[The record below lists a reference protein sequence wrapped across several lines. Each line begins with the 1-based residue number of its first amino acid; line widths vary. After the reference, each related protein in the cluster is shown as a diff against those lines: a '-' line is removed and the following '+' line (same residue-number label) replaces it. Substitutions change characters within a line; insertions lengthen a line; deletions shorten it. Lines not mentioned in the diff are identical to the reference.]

1 MDNLSPAEYDLLVRI
16 EEKEALRPFFFR
28 KVKGLKWFNALDK
41 RNYFDPA
48 DSLAPVSTGEEGHVY
63 IPHWPITHYL
73 VATSPELLVEENRAF
88 AERVL
93 EIIRAVTDRARKESF
108 SNYQTWWQFS
118 KIIQNIPVELITIR
132 DLERVDDW
140 LDDPYHS
147 DMIAKELGERWL
159 VRLLEQASNETKNLA
174 LELLKLLYKASFSA
188 EALGDTEYQEAVFR
202 FDKWQAKRITEA
214 VAGRSGKVIG
224 APAVHVFLHELE
236 RVLKTLGKR
245 YRSCLWRAAVEEHS
259 QNLAIYYVEDFLV
272 SGLRDSLGAWV
283 EEAPEKSR
291 YFVAELLQSSLQI
304 CRRIAIYTINRH
316 YQELSTLIDS
326 VVRKDNFED
335 DIRHEMWHLLHDRY
349 SLFPEPIKGRVRKTI
364 GQLTRQIE
372 EGALNEKAA
381 AYMQAMWLSAIKRHE
396 ETLQNQYQACIELT
410 GSESDHP
417 DFSFYRHC
425 GLVKNV
431 SPKSSEELL
440 AMDIDELI
448 KFLNEYKNP
457 EYVKM
462 SGLEE
467 IGIEGL
473 VDALQ
478 DTIKA
483 APLKFTSSLQKFT
496 GLDSAYVY
504 GLIKAFSELWKDN
517 KALPWDDVWPSLLD
531 FCRAVI
537 QQEAFWSPANVEQRS
552 SFVANRHWVVD
563 GIGRLIEA
571 GVESDEHAFSP
582 KLFSQARELIF
593 TLLEKQSGEEFKPD
607 SDAVSTAINSP
618 RGRCLEALINL
629 ALRCCRLADKTNNDH
644 AAVWQ
649 DFQPI
654 FEAELARADT
664 GKYEFITLLVMYLS
678 NFLYMSPEWVLN
690 NLDRI
695 FDRGNYQKWLCAMQA
710 YKHVNYVYEKI
721 YNHLKTKQHFIH
733 ALDDK
738 NLNYPMLE
746 NIIQNIVI
754 AYLHDQENLE
764 SGDSLIQLLLDRAR
778 HEELGQLIWRIYE
791 LREEK
796 NKNLYS
802 KVMALWPR
810 LLQVIDMDNR
820 EGRKLASKLTVW
832 SVFITRVNNTNRD
845 WILETVRH
853 IEEHD
858 KATWKLLES
867 IARIS
872 AGQPEEAISIWR
884 AMLKNVTPDHPE
896 DAIRETFSN
905 LVNSGHDGRRAAHG
919 IADEYFRRGNERPI
933 FVLKEVLKTLEGG
946 CISA

>member
-1 MDNLSPAEYDLLVRI
+1 MVDNLSPAERDLLARI
-16 EEKEALRPFFFR
+16 DAKEELRPFFFR
-28 KVKGLKWFNALDK
+28 KVKGLKWFKALDE

-48 DSLAPVSTGEEGHVY
+48 SSPAPVSTGEEGHVY
-63 IPHWPITHYL
+63 IPHWPATYYL
-73 VATSPELLVEENRAF
+73 VATSPELRIEENRAF
-88 AERVL
+88 AKRVL
-93 EIIRAVTDRARKESF
+93 EIIRTVTDRAREKSF

-118 KIIQNIPVELITIR
+118 KIIQNIPVELITTR
-132 DLERVDDW
+132 DLECVDYW

-159 VRLLEQASNETKNLA
+159 VKLLEQASNETKNLA
-174 LELLKLLYKASFSA
+174 PRLLKLLYKASFST
-188 EALGDTEYQEAVFR
+188 EALGNTEYQEAVFR
-202 FDKWQAKRITEA
+202 FDKWRAQGITEA
-214 VAGRSGKVIG
+214 VAVRSGKVIG

-245 YRSCLWRAAVEEHS
+245 DRSCLWRAAVEEHS
-259 QNLAIYYVEDFLV
+259 QNLAAYYVEDFLV

-283 EEAPEKSR
+283 EEVPEESR
-291 YFVAELLQSSLQI
+291 YFVTELLQSSLQI
-304 CRRIAIYTINRH
+304 CRRIAIYTINQH
-316 YQELSTLIDS
+316 YEKLNILIES
-326 VVRKDNFED
+326 VVIKDNFED
-335 DIRHEMWHLLHDRY
+335 DIRHEMWHLLRDRY
-349 SLFPEPIKGRVRKTI
+349 PLFPEPIKKQARKTI

-372 EGALNEKAA
+372 EGALNKKAA
-381 AYMQAMWLSAIKRHE
+381 AYMQAIWLSAIKRHE

-410 GSESDHP
+410 GSEPDHP
-417 DFSFYRHC
+417 DFSAYQYGEWGWHIF
-425 GLVKNV
+425 
-431 SPKSSEELL
+431 SPKNSEELL

-448 KFLNEYKNP
+448 KFLDEYKNP
-457 EYVKM
+457 EYVKP
-462 SGLEE
+462 GLEE

-478 DTIKA
+478 DTIKM
-483 APLKFTSSLQKFT
+483 APLKFTPSLQKFT

-504 GLIKAFSELWKDN
+504 GLINAFSELWKDN

-552 SFVANRHWVVD
+552 SLVANRHWVVD
-563 GIGRLIEA
+563 GIGQLIKA

-582 KLFSQARELIF
+582 NLLSQARELIF

-607 SDAVSTAINSP
+607 SDAVSTAIGSP
-618 RGRCLEALINL
+618 RGKCLEALINI
-629 ALRCCRLADKTNNDH
+629 ALRCCRLADKTNHDH

-664 GKYEFITLLVMYLS
+664 GEYEFITLLVMYLS

-710 YKHVNYVYEKI
+710 YTYFNHVYEKI
-721 YNHLKTKQHFIH
+721 YNHLKINQHFIY
-733 ALDDK
+733 ALDDEHLK
-738 NLNYPMLE
+738 YRILE

-754 AYLHDQENLE
+754 AYLHGQENLD

-778 HEELGQLIWRIYE
+778 YEELSQLVRCIYE

-796 NKNLYS
+796 DQNLHDR
-802 KVMALWPR
+802 VMALWPR

-820 EGRKLASKLTVW
+820 EGRKLASELTVW
-832 SVFITRVNNTNRD
+832 SVFITRVDNTNRD
-845 WILETVRH
+845 WIMKTVRH
-853 IEEHD
+853 IGEDD
-858 KATWKLLES
+858 KAWKLLEA
-867 IARIS
+867 IALIS
-872 AGQPEEAISIWR
+872 AGQPEEAVSIWR
-884 AMLKNVTPDHPE
+884 AMLKNSAPDHPE
-896 DAIRETFSN
+896 GAIRKIFAN
-905 LVNSGHDGRRAAHG
+905 LVNSGHEGRRAAHD
-919 IADEYFRRGNERPI
+919 IADEYFKQGNERPNI
-933 FVLKEVLKTLEGG
+933 VLKEVMEIRTGG
-946 CISA
+946 

>member
-1 MDNLSPAEYDLLVRI
+1 MDNLSPDELDLLVRI
-16 EEKEALRPFFFR
+16 DAKEELRPFFLR
-28 KVKGLKWFNALDK
+28 KVKGLKWFKALDE

-48 DSLAPVSTGEEGHVY
+48 GNPAPVSTGEEKRVY

-88 AERVL
+88 AKRVL
-93 EIIRAVTDRARKESF
+93 EIIRAVTDRAREENF

-118 KIIQNIPVELITIR
+118 KIIQNIPVEIITTR
-132 DLERVDDW
+132 DLECVDYW

-159 VRLLEQASNETKNLA
+159 VKLLEEASNEMKDLA
-174 LELLKLLYKASFSA
+174 PRLLKLLYKASFST
-188 EALGDTEYQEAVFR
+188 EALGNAEYQEAVFR
-202 FDKWQAKRITEA
+202 FDKWRAQEITKA

-224 APAVHVFLHELE
+224 APAVRVFLHELE
-236 RVLKTLGKR
+236 RVLETLGKR
-245 YRSCLWRAAVEEHS
+245 DRSCLWRAAVEEHA
-259 QNLAIYYVEDFLV
+259 QNLAAYYVEGFLV

-283 EEAPEKSR
+283 EEAPEASCD
-291 YFVAELLQSSLQI
+291 FVAGLLQSSLQI

-316 YQELSTLIDS
+316 YEKLNILIDI
-326 VVRKDNFED
+326 VVIKDNFED
-335 DIRHEMWHLLHDRY
+335 DIRHEMWHLLHDHY
-349 SLFPEPIKGRVRKTI
+349 ASFLEPIKERVRKTI

-372 EGALNEKAA
+372 EGALNKKAT
-381 AYMQAMWLSAIKRHE
+381 AYMQAIWLSAIKRHE

-410 GSESDHP
+410 GSEPDHP
-417 DFSFYRHC
+417 DFPFYRHC
-425 GLVKNV
+425 GLVKHV
-431 SPKSSEELL
+431 SPKNSEELL
-440 AMDIDELI
+440 SMDIDELI
-448 KFLNEYKNP
+448 KFLDEYENP
-457 EYVKM
+457 DHVKP
-462 SGLEE
+462 GLEE

-473 VDALQ
+473 VDALKAA
-478 DTIKA
+478 IKM
-483 APLKFTSSLQKFT
+483 APLKFTPSLQKFT

-517 KALPWDDVWPSLLD
+517 KALPWDDVWPSLLN

-552 SFVANRHWVVD
+552 LFVANRHWVVD
-563 GIGRLIEA
+563 GIGQLIKA
-571 GVESDEHAFSP
+571 GTESDEHAFSP
-582 KLFSQARELIF
+582 KLFNQAWELIF

-607 SDAVSTAINSP
+607 SDAVSTAIGSP
-618 RGRCLEALINL
+618 RGKCLEALINI

-654 FEAELARADT
+654 FEAELARADA
-664 GKYEFITLLVMYLS
+664 GEYEFITLLVMYLS
-678 NFLYMSPEWVLN
+678 NFLYMSSEWVLN

-695 FDRGNYQKWLCAMQA
+695 FDRENYQKWLCAMQA
-710 YKHVNYVYEKI
+710 YIYVNYVYEKI
-721 YNHLKTKQHFIH
+721 YNHLKINQHFIH

-738 NLNYPMLE
+738 NLNYRILE
-746 NIIQNIVI
+746 KIIQNIVI

-764 SGDSLIQLLLDRAR
+764 SGDSLIQRLLDRAR
-778 HEELGQLIWRIYE
+778 HEELGQLIWCIYE

-796 NKNLYS
+796 NQNLHS

-820 EGRKLASKLTVW
+820 EGRKLASELTVW
-832 SVFITRVNNTNRD
+832 LVFIKRVDDTNRD

-853 IEEHD
+853 IGEHD
-858 KATWKLLES
+858 KTWKLLEE

-872 AGQPEEAISIWR
+872 AGQPEEAVAIWR
-884 AMLKNVTPDHPE
+884 VMLKNSAPNYPE
-896 DAIRETFSN
+896 DAIREIFAN
-905 LVNSGHDGRRAAHG
+905 LVNSGHEGRRAAHD
-919 IADEYFRRGNERPI
+919 IADEYFKRGNEEPN
-933 FVLKEVLKTLEGG
+933 FVLKEVLKTRGG
-946 CISA
+946 G